1 MLRTLRPRGSNPS
14 MERENMEK
22 AQHFP
27 LTVHLSP
34 GSLSTESLRLV
45 CWTVYC
51 EDLIAMV
58 TQAAQHQEELLVP
71 PVLQMS
77 TQQIF
82 V

>member
-1 MLRTLRPRGSNPS
+1 MLRTLRPRGSNLS
-14 MERENMEK
+14 TERENMEK

-71 PVLQMS
+71 LVLQMS